1 MIKGRDDAI
10 QQTDIRTQ
18 ARNQGD
24 RASQG
29 DASCVAAGETAG
41 RQVAGQREAA
51 YKDHR
56 MMSGRQRAAR
66 FS

>member
-1 MIKGRDDAI
+1 MINGRDDAI

-29 DASCVAAGETAG
+29 DASCLAAGEAAG
-41 RQVAGQREAA
+41 RQVAGQRETA
-51 YKDHR
+51 KSEDG
-56 MMSGRQRAAR
+56 MMSGRQSAAR